1 MDRRNDL
8 PQLPESKFSQQT
20 RVMGIA
26 MRIPF
31 GKYRG
36 TPIDELPLQYI
47 EWLIDQ
53 DFLRQPLRSAL
64 EAEFERRRYSQQ
76 PDQPEVDLSL
86 IDELVSAG
94 VRTLS
99 KKYHPDLGG
108 DHDLMVALNNCAEWL
123 RQQARR
129 IAA

>member
-1 MDRRNDL
+1 MI
-8 PQLPESKFSQQT
+8 T
-20 RVMGIA
+20 M
-26 MRIPF
+26 PF

-36 TPIDELPLQYI
+36 TFISKLPLEYLD
-47 EWLIDQ
+47 WLLDQ
-53 DFLRQPLRSAL
+53 DFVGEPLRSTL
-64 EAEFERRRYSQQ
+64 QREFDRRISSQERYDS
-76 PDQPEVDLSL
+76 EVDLSL

-94 VRTLS
+94 LRTLS

-108 DHDLMVALNNCAEWL
+108 NHDSMVALNTCAEWL

>member
-1 MDRRNDL
+1 L
-8 PQLPESKFSQQT
+8 
-20 RVMGIA
+20 GAAA
-26 MRIPF
+26 MITMPF

-36 TPIDELPLQYI
+36 CFISELPLEYLD
-47 EWLIDQ
+47 WLLDQ
-53 DFLRQPLRSAL
+53 EFIRNPLRSTL
-64 EAEFERRRYSQQ
+64 EREFEKRLHSQE
-76 PDQPEVDLSL
+76 PNNAIDISL

-94 VRTLS
+94 LRTLS

>member
-1 MDRRNDL
+1 M
-8 PQLPESKFSQQT
+8 
-20 RVMGIA
+20 
-26 MRIPF
+26 PF
-31 GKYRG
+31 GKHRG
-36 TPIDELPLQYI
+36 TPIDRLPLEYI
-47 EWLIDQ
+47 DWLIDQ
-53 DFLRQPLRSAL
+53 DFLREPLRSTL
-64 EAEFERRRYSQQ
+64 EAEFERRAYSQEQ
-76 PDQPEVDLSL
+76 SEPDVDVSL

-94 VRTLS
+94 LRTLS